1 MYLYTE
7 LTMFS
12 SLTSIILSSLAD
24 VAQNPV
30 SIAIFSFLF
39 LFIIALILASFFQF
53 WRDKLISLKLL
64 EEDEK
69 PSSLLAWIIGI
80 IIVVKLIQGFLIQP
94 FIVEGGSMLPTYHS
108 EEFLLVDKLSY
119 LLRAPKRGD
128 VMIFKL
134 YENNNNPYE
143 GKHLIKRVI
152 GLPGERVVVSGGMTT
167 IYNKENPQGFTI
179 NEPYVS
185 YKDTH
190 KNADITLD
198 TNHYFVM
205 GDNRDQSYDSRDWGP
220 LDKVNIKG
228 QVLFRIYPIKV
239 AGYEPGQYMY
249 TK

>member
-1 MYLYTE
+1 
-7 LTMFS
+7 MFS
-12 SLTSIILSSLAD
+12 SLTSITLSSLSD

-39 LFIIALILASFFQF
+39 IFIIALILASISPS
-53 WRDKLISLKLL
+53 WRDRLVSLKLL

-80 IIVVKLIQGFLIQP
+80 IIIVKLVQAFLIQP
-94 FIVEGGSMLPTYHS
+94 FIVDGGSMLPTYHS

-119 LLRAPKRGD
+119 RLHEPRRGD

-134 YENNNNPYE
+134 YENNSNPYE

-152 GLPGERVVVSGGMTT
+152 GLPGERVVVNSGVTT
-167 IYNKENPQGFTI
+167 IYNKANPNGFTLD
-179 NEPYVS
+179 ESYVS
-185 YKDTH
+185 YKDLH
-190 KNADITLD
+190 KNIDITLD
-198 TNHYFVM
+198 TNHFFMM
-205 GDNRDQSYDSRDWGP
+205 GDNRAQSYDSRDWGP

-228 QVLFRIYPIKV
+228 QVLFRIYPFKV
-239 AGYEPGQYMY
+239 AGYEPGQYVY